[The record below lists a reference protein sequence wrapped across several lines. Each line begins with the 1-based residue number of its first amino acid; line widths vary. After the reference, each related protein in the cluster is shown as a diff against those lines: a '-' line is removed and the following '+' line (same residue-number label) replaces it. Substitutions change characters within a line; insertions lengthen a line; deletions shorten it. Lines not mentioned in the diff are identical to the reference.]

1 MLLLVMLAL
10 LSGRAIFAGGDSV
23 PAASPKDPVECCREA
38 RSILSA
44 VVSKPKSM
52 LLGATKILFI
62 DGAVVEQ
69 RADVEEIFHPARKAG
84 PVLKPERS
92 WEGPWIQIRTAPS
105 WNPEKKVWM
114 LWYFCAS
121 GTGYAES
128 RDGLRW
134 ERPELGLREHDGS
147 RRNNLLPSSH
157 DGDPNSS
164 WSGFSF
170 VFYDRKEQNPERRYK
185 ALASYLFT
193 PPPGKTPPGQEPNL
207 APASGFY
214 PAVSPDGLRWTTLKT
229 SFIPSSDEAH
239 MFYDEV
245 SGLYAATVK
254 HVGPYGR
261 AVYLS
266 LSRDF
271 EHWSDPKDCLIF
283 HADKLDQDLGAERI
297 AEHLR
302 RPDLL
307 KPVTNQPRAYR
318 TDIYNLP
325 VFAYEGMYVGLPT
338 LFNQSGPWHL
348 DPRNQDGF
356 LSVELAASRDLVQ
369 WERSGGRQRFLAPSP
384 LGGNS
389 YDTGE
394 LLAANA
400 ALRMGNEL
408 WIYYSGLKS
417 RAEPPPD
424 GGAICLAKLRVDG
437 FISLDAGEREGQILT
452 RPLVLSGATLRV
464 NLEAP
469 QGQVWAEILDAA
481 SGRVLPGFS
490 RNDCIPATGD
500 RLDAEV
506 KWKGAK
512 LSSLKGRNARIRFGL
527 RSASLYAFWAS

>member
-1 MLLLVMLAL
+1 
-10 LSGRAIFAGGDSV
+10 
-23 PAASPKDPVECCREA
+23 
-38 RSILSA
+38 
-44 VVSKPKSM
+44 
-52 LLGATKILFI
+52 
-62 DGAVVEQ
+62 
-69 RADVEEIFHPARKAG
+69 
-84 PVLKPERS
+84 
-92 WEGPWIQIRTAPS
+92 
-105 WNPEKKVWM
+105 
-114 LWYFCAS
+114 
-121 GTGYAES
+121 
-128 RDGLRW
+128 
-134 ERPELGLREHDGS
+134 
-147 RRNNLLPSSH
+147 
-157 DGDPNSS
+157 
-164 WSGFSF
+164 
-170 VFYDRKEQNPERRYK
+170 
-185 ALASYLFT
+185 
-193 PPPGKTPPGQEPNL
+193 
-207 APASGFY
+207 
-214 PAVSPDGLRWTTLKT
+214 
-229 SFIPSSDEAH
+229 

-283 HADKLDQDLGAERI
+283 HADKRDQDLGAERI

-424 GGAICLAKLRVDG
+424 GGAICLAKLRLDG
-437 FISLDAGEREGQILT
+437 FVSLDARGT
-452 RPLVLSGATLRV
+452 
-464 NLEAP
+464 
-469 QGQVWAEILDAA
+469 
-481 SGRVLPGFS
+481 
-490 RNDCIPATGD
+490 
-500 RLDAEV
+500 
-506 KWKGAK
+506 
-512 LSSLKGRNARIRFGL
+512 
-527 RSASLYAFWAS
+527 